1 MFHSDYPIFYLTV
14 DVVLFAV
21 RSGDLSVLL
30 VRRGEEPF
38 AGSWALP
45 GGFVGDGEE
54 LLDAARR
61 ELVEET
67 GIVGDGLALE
77 QLKTF
82 GAPQRDRRPHRVVS
96 VAYLAVTP
104 HAAAPRAGTDAKEAV
119 WLRVDDVVGSLAF
132 DHDEILTEAR
142 ARVASKLEYTRL
154 AGSFL
159 PDEFTLAQLRGVY
172 EAVWGH
178 TIDPGNFQRKL
189 RSASDFLES
198 TGASV
203 KPAGGRG
210 RPAELFRPL
219 GRGFEKLASPIF
231 RSAM

>member
-1 MFHSDYPIFYLTV
+1 MFRSNYPIFYLTV

-21 RSGDLSVLL
+21 REGGLSVLV
-30 VRRGEEPF
+30 VRRGEDPF

-45 GGFVGDGEE
+45 GGFVGEEEE
-54 LLDAARR
+54 LLAAARR

-82 GAPQRDRRPHRVVS
+82 GAPHRDRRPHRVVS

-104 HAAAPRAGTDAKEAV
+104 HAAAPQAGTDAKEAV
-119 WLRVDDVVGSLAF
+119 WMPVDEVVGSLAF

-142 ARVASKLEYTRL
+142 ERVASKLEYTRL

-159 PDEFTLAQLRGVY
+159 SEEFTLAQLRGVY

-178 TIDPGNFQRKL
+178 SIDPGNFQRKL
-189 RSASDFLES
+189 RAAADFLES
-198 TGASV
+198 TGASA

-219 GRGFEKLASPIF
+219 GRPFEKLSSPIF